1 MEGFEHIVKVAL
13 ETENLIVAP
22 NLKFFVPRQTKKQS
36 VEEWQ
41 THGYEVAVSRSPPTR
56 APCGSRT
63 RLASLEDWDLSRSAK
78 GANSWDA
85 GTRTP
90 TSWLTARLATVY
102 NTPQ

>member
-63 RLASLEDWDLSRSAK
+63 RLSDLASPCVAARP
-78 GANSWDA
+78 
-85 GTRTP
+85 RT
-90 TSWLTARLATVY
+90 L
-102 NTPQ
+102 